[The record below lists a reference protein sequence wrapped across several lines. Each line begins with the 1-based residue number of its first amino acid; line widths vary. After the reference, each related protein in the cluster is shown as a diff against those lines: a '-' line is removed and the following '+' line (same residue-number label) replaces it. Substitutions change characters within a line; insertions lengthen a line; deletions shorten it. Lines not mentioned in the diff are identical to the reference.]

1 MPHVTM
7 KRDGPRRL
15 PRGKAAGLWDGITEA
30 GWLASGPSTWP
41 RNQTEITLE
50 VCAPGKANRTG
61 EKSIWVITNLPV
73 PWGRLAASLRDPP
86 CHHLSTGSCVAILVQ
101 PKPVPDAATAK
112 ESFVRLRGAPCW
124 RCWMS
129 YFKIRFI
136 SRKDVGEP
144 MPQWKMNEICQ
155 TPVSLPLDQIDP
167 ALRSGRYH
175 V

>member
-1 MPHVTM
+1 M

-30 GWLASGPSTWP
+30 GWLASGPSMWP

-112 ESFVRLRGAPCW
+112 ESFVPSSWGALLAVLDVICQDSFHQPQRCW
-124 RCWMS
+124 RA
-129 YFKIRFI
+129 
-136 SRKDVGEP
+136 DAVVE
-144 MPQWKMNEICQ
+144 NE
-155 TPVSLPLDQIDP
+155 
-167 ALRSGRYH
+167 
-175 V
+175 